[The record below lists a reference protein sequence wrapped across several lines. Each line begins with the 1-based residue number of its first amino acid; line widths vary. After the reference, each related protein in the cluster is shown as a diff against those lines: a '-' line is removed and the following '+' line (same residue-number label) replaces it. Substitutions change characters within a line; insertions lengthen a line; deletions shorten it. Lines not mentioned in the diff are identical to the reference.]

1 MRAYLASATFA
12 DAMVGRVLDALEKSP
27 YADGSEELYNHDDD
41 PNEWTNLADHPQY
54 APVRQRLVRWLG
66 RQN

>member
-1 MRAYLASATFA
+1 
-12 DAMVGRVLDALEKSP
+12 MVGRVLDALEKSP

-54 APVRQRLVRWLG
+54 APVKQRPARWLG
-66 RQN
+66 RKN